1 MARRQLL
8 TDEERQ
14 ALFGFPIDLD
24 GPTRCFTLSR
34 SGRKLVAERRND
46 TSRLGCAVQLA
57 LLRHPGTTLANLNQ
71 RVEPLVAWMAEQ
83 LDIPAGAFARYSQRP
98 QTVTD
103 HARKL
108 APALG
113 VRLATAV
120 DLPLIVEAAA
130 EAARGTD
137 AGAPIAAGVVVAL
150 RRARILP
157 PAVAVIERTA
167 IAGRA
172 RAPQRAEET
181 LSRVS
186 RRRRRTSSGWLNFAR
201 RRIAAD

>member
-137 AGAPIAAGVVVAL
+137 AWCPHCGRRRSGVAS
-150 RRARILP
+150 RTHP
-157 PAVAVIERTA
+157 PAGRRGHRAHCYRRPRPGPSAGGGDALPRLAAQAADIERLAELRT
-167 IAGRA
+167 
-172 RAPQRAEET
+172 PQD
-181 LSRVS
+181 
-186 RRRRRTSSGWLNFAR
+186 RR
-201 RRIAAD
+201 